1 MNFAH
6 PSFPL
11 FSEVFPP
18 LAWLLV
24 WLQNHFAHPAALL
37 LWLLLP
43 ALAWLKGKVGQSSSF
58 VYSSVDL
65 VRPISGLH
73 RSRAGAILANLRWLA
88 LALFILALAQPRLVR
103 GESHVKASG
112 IDIVVAL
119 DLSGSMRSEDFGPG
133 QSRIKLAKEVLGKFI
148 DNRPNDRIGLVA
160 FAKDAYIAAPPTLD
174 HDYLQHQLDR
184 LDIGVINESATAI
197 GSALMTGLNRI
208 KDLKDKSK
216 IIILM
221 TDGENNSGK
230 VSPMTAADA
239 AQALRIKVY
248 TIGIGRQ
255 GTAPY
260 PTGHRDRS
268 GQMIYQPMAVDIDED
283 TLTKIAQETGGKY
296 YRADTA
302 DTMRKIYAD
311 IDRLE
316 TTEVEVK
323 KYQHYDEL
331 FGQAAVAGLG
341 LLVLE
346 LVLAQTVW
354 RKLP

>member
-1 MNFAH
+1 MTFAH
-6 PSFPL
+6 PYI
-11 FSEVFPP
+11 
-18 LAWLLV
+18 
-24 WLQNHFAHPAALL
+24 LL

-43 ALAWLKGKVGQSSSF
+43 VLAWLKGKLGQASAF

-65 VRPISGLH
+65 VRPITGFH

-88 LALFILALAQPRLVR
+88 LAVFIFALAQPRLVR
-103 GESHVKASG
+103 GESHIKASG

-160 FAKDAYIAAPPTLD
+160 FAKDAYIASPPTLD

-184 LDIGVINESATAI
+184 LTIGVIDENATAI
-197 GSALMTGLNRI
+197 GSALMTSLNRI

-216 IIILM
+216 IVILM

-230 VSPMTAADA
+230 VPPMTAADA
-239 AQALRIKVY
+239 AQALAVKVY
-248 TIGIGRQ
+248 TIGIGKQ

-260 PTGHRDRS
+260 PVGKDQF
-268 GQMIYQPMAVDIDED
+268 GQMHYRDMAVDVDEE
-283 TLTKIAQETGGKY
+283 TLKKIAQETGGKY

-302 DTMRKIYAD
+302 DTMRRIYAD

-323 KYQHYDEL
+323 KFQHYDEL
-331 FGQAAVAGLG
+331 FGHAAIAGLAVF
-341 LLVLE
+341 LLEMILG
-346 LVLAQTVW
+346 QTVW

>member
-1 MNFAH
+1 MTFAH
-6 PSFPL
+6 PY
-11 FSEVFPP
+11 V
-18 LAWLLV
+18 
-24 WLQNHFAHPAALL
+24 LL
-37 LWLLLP
+37 LLLLLP
-43 ALAWLKGKVGQSSSF
+43 ALAWLKGKMGQAAAF

-88 LALFILALAQPRLVR
+88 LALFLVALAQPRLLR
-103 GESHVKASG
+103 GESHIKASG
-112 IDIVVAL
+112 IDIVVCL

-160 FAKDAYIAAPPTLD
+160 FAKDAYIASPPTLD

-197 GSALMTGLNRI
+197 GSALMTALNRI

-216 IIILM
+216 IVILM

-230 VSPMTAADA
+230 ISPMTAADA
-239 AQALRIKVY
+239 AQALAVKVY

-260 PTGHRDRS
+260 PTGRRDQFGR
-268 GQMIYQPMAVDIDED
+268 MIYQQEPVDVDEE
-283 TLTKIAQETGGKY
+283 TLTKIAQQTGGKY

-302 DTMRKIYAD
+302 ETLRKIYAD

-331 FGQAAVAGLG
+331 FGQVVIAGLAV
-341 LLVLE
+341 LVLE
-346 LVLAQTVW
+346 MILGQTVW

>member
-1 MNFAH
+1 MTFAH
-6 PSFPL
+6 PYVL
-11 FSEVFPP
+11 F
-18 LAWLLV
+18 LL
-24 WLQNHFAHPAALL
+24 
-37 LWLLLP
+37 LLLP
-43 ALAWLKGKVGQSSSF
+43 ALAWLKGRAGQAAAF

-88 LALFILALAQPRLVR
+88 LALFIVALAQPRLLR

-112 IDIVVAL
+112 IDIVVCL

-174 HDYLQHQLDR
+174 HDYLQHQLER

-197 GSALMTGLNRI
+197 GSALMTALNRI

-216 IIILM
+216 IVILM

-230 VSPMTAADA
+230 ISPLTAADA
-239 AQALRIKVY
+239 AQALAVKVY

-260 PTGHRDRS
+260 PTGRRDQFGR
-268 GQMIYQPMAVDIDED
+268 MIYQEMAVDVDEE
-283 TLTKIAQETGGKY
+283 TLTKIAQQTGGKY

-302 DTMRKIYAD
+302 ETLRKIYAD

-331 FGQAAVAGLG
+331 FGQVAIAGLAV
-341 LLVLE
+341 LVLE
-346 LVLAQTVW
+346 MILAQTVW

>member
-1 MNFAH
+1 MTCAH
-6 PSFPL
+6 PY
-11 FSEVFPP
+11 V
-18 LAWLLV
+18 
-24 WLQNHFAHPAALL
+24 LL
-37 LWLLLP
+37 LLLLLP
-43 ALAWLKGKVGQSSSF
+43 VLAWLKGKAGQASAF

-65 VRPISGLH
+65 VRPISGLR

-88 LALFILALAQPRLVR
+88 LAVFIVALAQPRLIR

-119 DLSGSMRSEDFGPG
+119 DLSGSMRSLDFGPDL
-133 QSRIKLAKEVLGKFI
+133 SRIKLAKEVLGKFI

-160 FAKDAYIAAPPTLD
+160 FARDAYIASPPTLD
-174 HDYLQHQLDR
+174 HEYLHEQLNR
-184 LDIGVINESATAI
+184 LDIGIIDERATAI
-197 GSALMTGLNRI
+197 GSALMTALNRI

-216 IIILM
+216 IVILM

-230 VSPMTAADA
+230 VSPLTAADA
-239 AQALRIKVY
+239 AQALGVKVY

-255 GTAPY
+255 GSAPC
-260 PTGHRDRS
+260 PVRDQFGRMTI
-268 GQMIYQPMAVDIDED
+268 QNFDVDIDED
-283 TLTKIAQETGGKY
+283 TLTKIAQDTHGKY

-302 DTMRKIYAD
+302 DALPRIYAD

-323 KYQHYDEL
+323 KYQQYDEL
-331 FGQAAVAGLG
+331 FGQVAIGGLAV
-341 LLVLE
+341 LLLE
-346 LVLAQTVW
+346 MVLAQTVW

>member
-1 MNFAH
+1 MTFAH
-6 PSFPL
+6 PY
-11 FSEVFPP
+11 V
-18 LAWLLV
+18 LLM
-24 WLQNHFAHPAALL
+24 L
-37 LWLLLP
+37 LLLP
-43 ALAWLKGKVGQSSSF
+43 ALAWLKGKAGQASAF

-65 VRPISGLH
+65 VRPISGLR

-88 LALFILALAQPRLVR
+88 LAIFIIALAQPRLVR

-119 DLSGSMRSEDFGPG
+119 DLSGSMRSLDFGPDL
-133 QSRIKLAKEVLGKFI
+133 SRIKLAKEVLGTFI

-160 FAKDAYIAAPPTLD
+160 FAKEAYIASPPTLD
-174 HDYLQHQLDR
+174 HDYLHQQLDR
-184 LDIGVINESATAI
+184 LDIGVIDERATAI
-197 GSALMTGLNRI
+197 GSALMTALNRI

-216 IIILM
+216 IVILM

-230 VSPMTAADA
+230 VSPLTAADA
-239 AQALRIKVY
+239 AQALGVKVY

-255 GTAPY
+255 GTAPEPY
-260 PTGHRDRS
+260 GRDMFGHVLTRDVE
-268 GQMIYQPMAVDIDED
+268 VDIDED
-283 TLTKIAQETGGKY
+283 TLTKIAQETHGKY

-302 DTMRKIYAD
+302 DTLRKIYAD

-323 KYQHYDEL
+323 KYQQYDEL
-331 FGQAAVAGLG
+331 FGHVAIAGLG
-341 LLVLE
+341 VLLFE
-346 LVLAQTVW
+346 MVLAQTVW

>member
-1 MNFAH
+1 MISAQ
-6 PSFPL
+6 PS
-11 FSEVFPP
+11 
-18 LAWLLV
+18 LLV
-24 WLQNHFAHPAALL
+24 LAEALLQNHFAYPYVLL
-37 LWLLLP
+37 LLLLLP
-43 ALAWLKGKVGQSSSF
+43 ALAWLKGKVGKASSF

-65 VRPISGLH
+65 VRPIAGLR

-88 LALFILALAQPRLVR
+88 LGLFIVALAQPRLVL

-119 DLSGSMRSEDFGPG
+119 DLSGSMRSEDFGTN
-133 QSRIKLAKEVLGKFI
+133 QSRIRLAKEVLSKFI

-160 FAKDAYIAAPPTLD
+160 FAKEAYIASPPTLD
-174 HDYLQHQLDR
+174 HDYLQHQLER
-184 LDIGVINESATAI
+184 LQIGVIDESATAI
-197 GSALMTGLNRI
+197 GSALMTALNRI

-216 IIILM
+216 IVILM

-230 VSPMTAADA
+230 ISPLTAADA
-239 AQALRIKVY
+239 AQALKVKVY
-248 TIGIGRQ
+248 TIGIGKQ

-260 PTGHRDRS
+260 PVGRNQW
-268 GQMIYQPMAVDIDED
+268 GQTVYKPMAVDIDEE
-283 TLTKIAQETGGKY
+283 TLTKIAQQTNGKY

-302 DTMRKIYAD
+302 DTLRQIYAD

-331 FGQAAVAGLG
+331 FGQVAIGG
-341 LLVLE
+341 MVVLLLE
-346 LVLAQTVW
+346 MILAQTVW